1 MDEKELQEFQEAKS
15 RHEFLCREIERH
27 NELYYVHAK
36 PEISDYEYDMLVK
49 ELEKLEEKYP
59 QLRTPYSPTQRVGGR
74 VIDEFRAVE
83 HRVPMLSIDNTY
95 NEEELREFD
104 RRVKKA
110 IPSSQTITYVVEPKI
125 DGVAISITY
134 QNRIYSLAVTRG
146 DGFKGDD
153 VTENVRTIRS
163 VPLRLKDTAPDLLEV
178 RGEVFMRN
186 EELERLNQI
195 REELGEEPFR
205 NPRNTTAGTLKLKDP
220 RQVAERKLEVFFYE
234 LILEG
239 EQGNL
244 INTHVETLE
253 KLKEWGLPVNP
264 EWKLCN
270 NIEEVIKLT
279 YEWQEKRFSLGY
291 EIDGLVIKVNE
302 HRARDILGS
311 TSKAP
316 RWVIAYKFPAEVART
331 KLLNIKV
338 QVGKTGALT
347 PVAEMEPVKLAGTI
361 VKRATLHN
369 FEELARKDI
378 RIGDT
383 VEIQKAG
390 EIIPQVIRPILELR
404 PPDTKP
410 FLPPEKCPECGSVV
424 RKDPEGVFYRCL
436 NMDCPAQLKQRL
448 QHFAQRRAMDIEGL
462 GSALVEQLVDK
473 GLVKNIADIYRLKME
488 QLIQLERMGKKSSQN
503 LLNAIEASKS
513 RPLSALIFGLGIRHV
528 GQHLAEVLA
537 EHFGSIDKLMNATID
552 ELTSIPEVGPIVAK
566 SIIDFFT
573 TKENLKLIEDLRN
586 LGVRMEEEKP
596 AVEESG
602 DILKGKTFVVTGTLK
617 NFTRDQIEAKIKS
630 LGGKTTSSVSKNTD
644 YLIVGENPGSKL
656 EKAQKLG
663 IKIISE
669 DEFLEMISEK
679 AG

>member
-1 MDEKELQEFQEAKS
+1 MSLWDEEFLKAKE
-15 RHEFLCREIERH
+15 RHEFLCKEIERH

-36 PEISDYEYDMLVK
+36 PEISDYEYDMLMK
-49 ELEKLEEKYP
+49 ELEELEKKYP
-59 QLRTPYSPTQRVGGR
+59 ELRTPYSPSQRVGGR

-95 NEEELREFD
+95 NEEELRDFD
-104 RRVKKA
+104 RRVKKS
-110 IPSSQTITYVVEPKI
+110 IPDNEKISYVVEPKI

-134 QNRIYSLAVTRG
+134 RDRLYSMAVTRG

-153 VTENVRTIRS
+153 VTENVKTIRS
-163 VPLRLKDTAPDLLEV
+163 VPLRLKETAPTFLEV

-220 RQVAERKLEVFFYE
+220 KQVAERRLEVFFYE
-234 LILEG
+234 LILEE
-239 EQGNL
+239 EQTNMVK
-244 INTHVETLE
+244 THVETLH

-264 EWKLCN
+264 EWRLC
-270 NIEEVIKLT
+270 ESVDEVIKLT
-279 YEWQEKRFSLGY
+279 YEWQEKRYTLGY

-302 HRARDILGS
+302 HRVRDMLGA

-383 VEIQKAG
+383 VEVQKAG

-404 PPDTKP
+404 PPGTKP
-410 FLPPEKCPECGSVV
+410 FLPPEKCPECGSAVK
-424 RKDPEGVFYRCL
+424 KDPEGVFYRCL

-462 GSALVEQLVDK
+462 GSALIEQLVEK
-473 GLVKNIADIYRLKME
+473 GLVKNIADIYRLKLE
-488 QLIQLERMGKKSSQN
+488 QLVQLERMGKKSSQN
-503 LLNAIEASKS
+503 LLDAIENSRN

-537 EHFGSIDKLMNATID
+537 EHFGSMDKLMKASVD
-552 ELTSIPEVGPIVAK
+552 ELTFIPEVGPIIAK
-566 SIIDFFT
+566 SIKDFFS
-573 TKENLKLIEDLRN
+573 TKENLKLIEDLKS
-586 LGVRMEEEKP
+586 LGVKMEEDKP
-596 AVEESG
+596 LVEEG
-602 DILKGKTFVVTGTLK
+602 KDILKGSTFVVTGTLK
-617 NFTRDQIEAKIKS
+617 NFTRDQIEQKIKQ
-630 LGGKTTSSVSKNTD
+630 LGGKASSAVSKNTD

-656 EKAQKLG
+656 DKAQKLG
-663 IKIISE
+663 VKIITE
-669 DEFLEMISEK
+669 EEFLRMIGE
-679 AG
+679 G

>member
-1 MDEKELQEFQEAKS
+1 MGERDEEFQKAKE

-59 QLRTPYSPTQRVGGR
+59 ELKTPYSPTQRVGGR

-95 NEEELREFD
+95 NEEELRDFY
-104 RRVKKA
+104 RRVRKA
-110 IPSSQTITYVVEPKI
+110 IPPNEKVTYVVEPKI

-134 QNRIYSLAVTRG
+134 RSRIYSLAVTRG

-153 VTENVRTIRS
+153 VTENVKTIRS
-163 VPLRLKDTAPDLLEV
+163 VPLRLKDSAPDFLEV
-178 RGEVFMRN
+178 RGEVFMKN
-186 EELERLNQI
+186 DELERLNQI
-195 REELGEEPFR
+195 REEMGEEPFR

-234 LILEG
+234 LILE
-239 EQGNL
+239 EDQTSL
-244 INTHVETLE
+244 IKTHVEALE
-253 KLKEWGLPVNP
+253 KLREWGLPVNP
-264 EWKLCN
+264 EWKICN
-270 NIEEVIKLT
+270 DIEDVVKLT
-279 YEWQEKRFSLGY
+279 NEWRERRFSLGY

-302 HRARDILGS
+302 HRIRDILGA

-369 FEELARKDI
+369 FEELSRKDI
-378 RIGDT
+378 RIGDI

-390 EIIPQVIRPILELR
+390 EIIPQVIRPLLEFR
-404 PPDTKP
+404 PLNTKP
-410 FLPPEKCPECGSVV
+410 FLPPEKCPECGSEVK
-424 RKDPEGVFYRCL
+424 KDPEGVFYRCL

-462 GSALVEQLVDK
+462 GTALIEQLVNK

-488 QLIQLERMGKKSSQN
+488 QLVQLERMGKKSSQN
-503 LLNAIEASKS
+503 LLNAIEASKN
-513 RPLSALIFGLGIRHV
+513 RPLSSLIFGLGIRHV

-537 EHFGSIDKLMNATID
+537 KHFGSIDKLMKASIE
-552 ELTSIPEVGPIVAK
+552 ELTSIPEVGPIVAE
-566 SIIDFFT
+566 SIRDFFS
-573 TKENLKLIEDLRN
+573 TKENLQLIEDLRN
-586 LGVRMEEEKP
+586 LKVRMEEET
-596 AVEESG
+596 ASIEEG
-602 DILKGKTFVVTGTLK
+602 KNILKGMTFVVTGTLK
-617 NFTRDQIEAKIKS
+617 NFTRDQIEQKIKS
-630 LGGKTTSSVSKNTD
+630 LGGKAVSSVSKNTD
-644 YLIVGENPGSKL
+644 YLIVGESPGSKL
-656 EKAQKLG
+656 EKAQRLG
-663 IKIISE
+663 VKIISE
-669 DEFLEMISEK
+669 EDFLNMIGEK
-679 AG
+679 VN